1 MILNH
6 HFRRVTPE
14 QARPEQNPMGSTNN
28 GSLLR
33 QAQSALSQG
42 QPGQAALLCRQVL
55 ARDARNV
62 EARYFLAL
70 THAVGG
76 EVDTAIDHWQQLLQ
90 VDPRNFPT
98 LANLGSALAR
108 QGRHRD
114 AVVRLRTALALDGS
128 QAQVHYNL
136 ANSLLALGELD
147 SAIASYRSAISLHP
161 QFAEARN
168 NLGVAYR
175 HAERLAEACTEFA
188 AARSLNPAFTDAREN
203 LESAVQ
209 ALYAAGVQQHRS
221 GRLAAAVS
229 SYDTVLAHRPEIGV
243 VWRDRGRALESLQ
256 RLSEALESYKKAVS
270 LTPSDAGAIAGML
283 SCSVRICA
291 WSLAA
296 DSLQKLQAL
305 PHGIEAIHPF
315 LALSVFER
323 PEEQLRI
330 ATARA
335 QNLLPPSPGVVPLP
349 QPERRIRLAYVSSDF
364 RDHAVAHLLIGVLEQ
379 HDRERFEVHAVSL
392 QPEDRVTDIGGR
404 LRKAV
409 DHYHDVSATSD
420 ADVVRQ
426 LRDLS
431 IDIAVDLNGYTIG
444 GRPELFSRRCA
455 PIQVSYLGYASTA
468 GAPYMDYLL
477 ADGVVIPP
485 SHEQYYSERV
495 LRLPHCYLPND
506 AQREVGAVPSRI
518 RAGLPEQGL
527 VLCAFTNAYK
537 ISAAVFNVW
546 LRLLQA
552 APDSVLWLRAMAP
565 EARENLQHEAQARGV
580 EPHRLVFAPH
590 VASTVDHLGRQAL
603 ADLYLDTMP
612 YNAHS
617 TTCEVLWAGVP
628 VLTCMGASFA
638 SRVAASALTA
648 VGLPELITRSL
659 EEYEQTALELVRH
672 PEHLQQLRAKLAEL
686 RKKSPLFDTAGY
698 CRHLEDAY
706 REMYE
711 RAPRDS

>member
-1 MILNH
+1 
-6 HFRRVTPE
+6 
-14 QARPEQNPMGSTNN
+14 MGSTNN

-42 QPGQAALLCRQVL
+42 QPKQAALLCRQVL

-76 EVDTAIDHWQQLLQ
+76 EVDTAIDQWQQVLQ
-90 VDPRNFPT
+90 FDPGNFAT
-98 LANLGSALAR
+98 LANLGSALAQ

-114 AVVRLRTALALDGS
+114 AVARLRTALARDGS
-128 QAQVHYNL
+128 HAQVHYNL

-147 SAIASYRSAISLHP
+147 SAISSYRTAVSLQP

-175 HAERLAEACTEFA
+175 NAQRLAEACTEFA
-188 AARSLNPAFTDAREN
+188 AALALNPTFSDARGN

-209 ALYAAGVQQHRS
+209 ALYAHGIQQHRS

-229 SYDTVLAHRPEIGV
+229 SYETVLTHRPAISA

-256 RLSEALESYKKAVS
+256 RLSEALESYQKAAALAPDDTS
-270 LTPSDAGAIAGML
+270 SIAGML
-283 SCSVRICA
+283 SCSVRICS

-296 DSLQKLQAL
+296 ESLQKLRAL
-305 PHGIEAIHPF
+305 PQGIEAIHPF
-315 LALSVFER
+315 LSLSVCER
-323 PEEQLRI
+323 PAEQLLI
-330 ATARA
+330 AAARA
-335 QNLLPPSPGVVPLP
+335 RSLLSGSPAVAPPA

-364 RDHAVAHLLIGVLEQ
+364 RDHAVAHLLIGVLER
-379 HDRERFEVHAVSL
+379 HDRERFEIHAVSL
-392 QPEDRVTDIGGR
+392 QPEDRVTDIGRR

-409 DHYHDVSATSD
+409 DHFHDVSTTSD
-420 ADVVRQ
+420 EDVVRM

-455 PIQVSYLGYASTA
+455 PVQVSYLGYAGTA
-468 GAPYMDYLL
+468 GGPQMDYLL
-477 ADGVVIPP
+477 ADEVVIPP
-485 SHEQYYSERV
+485 SHEQCYSERV

-506 AQREVGAVPSRI
+506 DQREVGAVPTRAQ
-518 RAGLPEQGL
+518 AGLPEEGL

-537 ISAAVFNVW
+537 INAAVFNIW
-546 LRLLQA
+546 LRVLLA
-552 APDSVLWLRAMAP
+552 APGSVLWLRAMAP
-565 EARENLQHEAQARGV
+565 EGRENLQREAQANGV
-580 EPHRLVFAPH
+580 DPQRLVFAPH

-628 VLTCMGASFA
+628 VLTCMGTSFA
-638 SRVAASALTA
+638 GRVAASALTA
-648 VGLPELITRSL
+648 VGLPELISQSP
-659 EEYEQTALELVRH
+659 EEYEQTALRLVRH
-672 PEHLQQLRAKLAEL
+672 PEQLQELRAKLTGL
-686 RKKSPLFDTAGY
+686 RRGAPLFDTAGY
-698 CRHLEDAY
+698 THYLEQAY
-706 REMYE
+706 REMHE
-711 RAPRDS
+711 RAPRAS